1 MCGGGGEVECVGNV
15 YSTWEKGLSAWKM
28 MECVGIMCRCVIIS
42 CSAWVRVYYAAS
54 LLFLLCFVVL
64 LSCVISWALRVFYGG
79 DSFLCCMWGRVLVFR
94 LCSALGWLIIYM
106 FLS

>member
-1 MCGGGGEVECVGNV
+1 MGCLILDRVCGNNMGYVVF
-15 YSTWEKGLSAWKM
+15 L
-28 MECVGIMCRCVIIS
+28 
-42 CSAWVRVYYAAS
+42 CSAWVMIYYAAS

-79 DSFLCCMWGRVLVFR
+79 DSFLCCMWGRVLVFF
-94 LCSALGWLIIYM
+94 LCSALVMLLAYM